1 MNYDFPEIK
10 HINDVLP
17 HIQGHNEFLVMEK
30 EYYTVINYA
39 VAFEETFQWDDAD
52 RLGSAIR
59 RECRGLIFD
68 KNTGNLI
75 SHPYHKFFNVGE
87 KLETQLNKINLYE
100 PHVVLE
106 KLDGSMI
113 RPIPTEQGFRLAT
126 KSGISSHSMSAEVFI
141 ADKQNYYNL
150 IRDCI
155 KNNLTPIFEWVT
167 PNPKQRIVVYYQQD
181 NLILTGIRILDN
193 GKYIQYK
200 QMKEIADAYNIP
212 CVEVIDGLAKQNI
225 ELLAKQVGEWE
236 GTEGIVIRFDDGHM
250 VKIKADDY
258 VLRHK
263 VKSNFTQEKNILQ
276 IILDDRVDDII
287 PLLYEEDAKLLK
299 DFHHK
304 FWIEI
309 SRLENKMNALFETGN
324 SQFPDR
330 KDFAVNFVQKLSI
343 KSYEPILYGMKGGL
357 TAREL
362 ILSMV
367 QKSLTSQTKI
377 DANRWLFGN
386 LNWNTFNF

>member
-10 HINDVLP
+10 HIDDVLP
-17 HIQGHNEFLVMEK
+17 HIQGRDEFLVMEK
-30 EYYTVINYA
+30 DGYTVINYA
-39 VAFEETFQWDDAD
+39 VAFEETFQWDDND
-52 RLGSAIR
+52 PLGSSIR
-59 RECRGLIFD
+59 RECRGITFNENGELICRKF
-68 KNTGNLI
+68 
-75 SHPYHKFFNVGE
+75 HKFFNAGE
-87 KLETQLNKINLYE
+87 KPETQLNKINLYE
-100 PHVVLE
+100 PHVILQ
-106 KLDGSMI
+106 KIDGSLI
-113 RPIPTEQGFRLAT
+113 SSQPTPQGFRLVS
-126 KSGISSHSMSAEVFI
+126 KSGITEYSMSAEVFI
-141 ADKQNYYNL
+141 ADKQNYYDF
-150 IRDCI
+150 IRDCLTS
-155 KNNLTPIFEWVT
+155 NLTPLFEWVT
-167 PNPKQRIVVYYQQD
+167 PNPKQRIVVYYKEE
-181 NLILTGIRILDN
+181 NLILTGIRILNN

-225 ELLAKQVGEWE
+225 ELLADQVREWE
-236 GTEGIVIRFDDGHM
+236 GSEGIVIRFDTGHM
-250 VKIKADDY
+250 VKIKAADY

-263 VKSNFTQEKNILQ
+263 VKSNFTQEKSILQ
-276 IILDDRVDDII
+276 IILNDGVDDII

-362 ILSMV
+362 ILSMI

-386 LNWNTFNF
+386 LNWNIFNF